1 MKPSSSKLTSRSIIV
16 LGMLLAIS
24 KLATAQVPG
33 QAQPSLLESNYTSAT
48 QAPIAAPPL
57 SFVDINTGRFG
68 KLEIDMQDG
77 QFMDGA
83 ADSIHLTAR
92 QMDFGQGELQSLDID
107 ARGAYIRDFII
118 DKLTMSTQGGLHFDS
133 GLMLNQKTL
142 QFTQPATA
150 QVTAVI
156 SQESL
161 NKFLKAPNTL
171 DRLSYSV
178 TQKGG
183 MLANLLGAAGANA
196 GLSVQNAALVLG
208 KNNKVNLDAEGKI
221 GLGTMSIPLSAQLD
235 SELFLENG
243 WVFLRNTK
251 VMTAGQ
257 ELSPQLSEMLV
268 KKVNGLSNLGT
279 RSDDI
284 HFSFTDLKVIAG
296 KQLVVSGTAQIN
308 RLRFG
313 RQLSS
318 NGIYLAVRKIL
329 TRKRETNAQAARQ
342 PTMGSNE
349 TGEVY
354 QKLHQER
361 RWLCTYRVWRHQGLY
376 HCKNRRT
383 GARLSHRQR

>member
-1 MKPSSSKLTSRSIIV
+1 MKPSLSKLTSRSIIV

-24 KLATAQVPG
+24 KLATAQTPG

-107 ARGAYIRDFII
+107 ARGAHIRDFII

-313 RQLSS
+313 RQ
-318 NGIYLAVRKIL
+318 
-329 TRKRETNAQAARQ
+329 
-342 PTMGSNE
+342 
-349 TGEVY
+349 
-354 QKLHQER
+354 
-361 RWLCTYRVWRHQGLY
+361 
-376 HCKNRRT
+376 
-383 GARLSHRQR
+383 

>member
-1 MKPSSSKLTSRSIIV
+1 MKSHSPKRTILSTIAFSTLFALCSPV
-16 LGMLLAIS
+16 Q
-24 KLATAQVPG
+24 AQMPG
-33 QAQPSLLESNYTSAT
+33 QPPSLESLPAT

-68 KLEIDMQDG
+68 KLEIDMEDG

-83 ADSIHLTAR
+83 ADNIHLTAR
-92 QMDFGQGELQSLDID
+92 QMDFGQGELKSLDIE
-107 ARGAYIRDFII
+107 ARGAHVRDFII
-118 DKLTMSTQGGLHFDS
+118 DKITMSTQGALHFDS

-196 GLSVQNAALVLG
+196 GLSVQNASLVLG
-208 KNNKVNLDAEGKI
+208 KNNKVNLEADGKI
-221 GLGTMSIPLSAQLD
+221 GMGGMSIPLSAQLD

-243 WVFLRNTK
+243 WVLLRNTK

-268 KKVNGLSNLGT
+268 KKVNSLSNLGT
-279 RSDDI
+279 KSDDI
-284 HFSFTDLKVIAG
+284 HFSFTDLKVISG

-313 RQLSS
+313 RQ
-318 NGIYLAVRKIL
+318 
-329 TRKRETNAQAARQ
+329 
-342 PTMGSNE
+342 
-349 TGEVY
+349 
-354 QKLHQER
+354 
-361 RWLCTYRVWRHQGLY
+361 
-376 HCKNRRT
+376 
-383 GARLSHRQR
+383 